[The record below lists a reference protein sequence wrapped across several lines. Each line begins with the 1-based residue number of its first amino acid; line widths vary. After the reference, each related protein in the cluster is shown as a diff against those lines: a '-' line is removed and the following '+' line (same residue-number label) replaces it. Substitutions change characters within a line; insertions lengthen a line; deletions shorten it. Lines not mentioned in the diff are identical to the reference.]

1 MDFFSSEPA
10 KKSAHKEP
18 AHSGEDQLEIQ
29 QNSQSQSQKKTHSQ
43 KQNGSQQV
51 RAVSEAQ
58 DKEQS
63 EDGEQENSGEAE
75 DGDQQGHEEE
85 KRHAHVGI
93 IHQRHHA
100 KRGPKAPPVAITCG
114 ASSGDAPE

>member
-1 MDFFSSEPA
+1 MNHKNGEQNHEAQTGKVWDLRLEPQMDFFSSEPA

-75 DGDQQGHEEE
+75 DSDQQEN
-85 KRHAHVGI
+85 
-93 IHQRHHA
+93 
-100 KRGPKAPPVAITCG
+100 
-114 ASSGDAPE
+114 